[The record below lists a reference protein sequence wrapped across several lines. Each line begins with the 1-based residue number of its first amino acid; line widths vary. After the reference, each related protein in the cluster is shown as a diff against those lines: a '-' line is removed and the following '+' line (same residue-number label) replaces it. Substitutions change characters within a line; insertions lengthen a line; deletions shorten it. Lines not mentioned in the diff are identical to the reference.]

1 MRDRILREVPEKRE
15 RCVKHFQMTQK
26 GMAAAVYPAPV
37 HYEEDGQWKEIDNRL
52 EAVQEDGREVYRN
65 LASAV
70 RVSFAKESDT
80 KELVTIEK
88 DGKKILWGLSPFLH
102 TKSTRNVNYEG
113 EISTFRVL
121 EKEDFWKE
129 AEMLDMKVSVLEEEE
144 SEEDEIRKMMC
155 VPHLNGE
162 GVYEEILPG
171 IDLHYS
177 IQGEQLKEN
186 IRLNRK
192 EAAEQE
198 LSFQLTHP
206 GMELR
211 SEEDGGLGLYDS
223 ENQESGRIFRLV
235 KPYMY
240 DAAGNQSLQV
250 EFQVEIGT
258 ESSVIKVVPDREWMQ
273 DTERVYPIVID
284 PMTET
289 SKTKGNIEDTYVFTG
304 GNVPENPGNVYAYGS
319 FVVGRSD
326 ELGKMRALL
335 RFRDLPDIG
344 KGSIIYGATMYI
356 WQFEYSSYS
365 NPELPLLAYE
375 VKNSWDEK
383 SVRWG
388 NQPAVDGAI
397 LDYKKVKQV
406 INGNTVSITPIGF
419 NVTRL
424 VRQWYNT
431 GKNYGIMV
439 KSKYE
444 DDENLANRAY
454 ARFYASDSPS
464 ISSEQFPSGVFYYR
478 NVNGLEDY
486 QSYHEQSAGRAGI
499 GYTNDFTGNVVW
511 SHLDVATEGG
521 PMTTEIR
528 HVYNSSEADTS
539 SRMGYGWRLSSQQEL
554 KESGI
559 KDYPYVYIDEDGT
572 KHYFYKDTNDGNKL
586 KDEDGLGLTITV
598 TSSSEHDRYRTME
611 TKDKVKYIFGQDG
624 FLRFIEDLNG
634 NSVKHQYGPNSAG
647 NYLGYITDASGGFL
661 NIIYSTDEGK
671 SKITAIQDSKGRE
684 IRYGYDAQGNLTSI
698 TYPDGSKSQFTY
710 DSSHKLLSVT
720 NPDGYRV
727 NYEYTNDFQVPRVSK
742 VSETGQKN
750 APGQELKISYENG
763 NTTIFEEPGLDGQM
777 EHPGDNKKTTWHF
790 DNMGRPTDVLDA
802 DGFANNYSYYTSG
815 MKNHKL
821 SKDGSVQKTV
831 YGLLRNPTFDP
842 SHGDGGWYTCRMSD
856 GKRGAITHAD
866 GYIGTKSAKLTK
878 TELTSEEG
886 ICQDVHLSA
895 GTYTLSAYVKTES
908 LNPENQEQGAVV
920 SVIRADRT
928 RIMGERCIDYVT
940 DKNVDD
946 GWERLV
952 LTFQLPAEET
962 ISVFVGMTRA
972 RGTLLVSGV
981 QLETGNVAN
990 ELNLI
995 HNPGFE
1001 RCTNEAP
1008 DQWEFHPAASGV
1020 KSVMTAD
1027 KGRCAVLNG
1036 QMEQN
1041 LHLMQGIN
1049 ITGEEGDIFN
1059 LSCWVK
1065 GFGIPEKHFSL
1076 SAAVIYTDDSV
1087 KWHHFQC
1094 NPNIKGWQFVSNTF
1108 STDDQ
1113 NEGAKKTYKAI
1124 HVYLMYYNQVN
1135 QVLFKGVQLVRD
1147 DGESYQYDDD
1157 GNLINAVSAAEKES
1171 FSYDKK
1177 GSLTK
1182 MGSVDGTGFEYRYD
1196 TKNHLTQAANSEGVR
1211 YRFTYNDKGQP
1222 IRMTADGG
1230 KHLGAVIPGRV
1241 YYIREKV
1248 SGNYLDV
1255 RNSET
1260 ANGTVVQLCTF
1271 FGFAA
1276 QKWKLIDGKDGYLQF
1291 EPLCS
1296 PGYRLDLNGKSDAEG
1311 EKIQIYGNNNTDAQ
1325 KWKLYP
1331 NADGSFQITNKA
1343 TKDKKALTNGPKS
1356 TTSGQPVQ
1364 SYTRKEGNEHQD
1376 WYFEPADEGTVSAA
1390 PRSGGIYHIR
1400 VRHSGQYIDVKN
1412 ASAAVGTQ
1420 AVQFNYNGGMNQQY
1434 RLLPYDGTYYQLEP
1448 VHAPGKVLAK
1458 SGTNDR
1464 GFSILSLETAMSGAA
1479 NQLFRFE
1486 EVSPGNGYAI
1496 ICKDGNLSLDVMDY
1510 SHQKLADIIL
1520 TAHQSNSQV
1529 NKWWILEE
1537 CSERMESSMTY
1548 TSDYKQPKTITDSR
1562 GNTVHYEYDDKNR
1575 LLTKLTDAKGNAT
1588 SYAYDANTDKMTEVV
1603 RMVDGKEVK
1612 VSYTYE
1618 NEKVTSISHNGF
1630 TYDYAYD
1637 PFGNLES
1644 VSIGGRELERTTL
1657 RSRNGLADRITYAT
1671 GEAVRNEYNP
1681 EEQLAAQYLITAD
1694 GREEKLF
1701 ENTYDSCGKIAR
1713 HKDLCS
1719 GVTST
1724 YQYDLIGR
1732 MVGTDRSDGMKL
1744 RKVYD
1749 EKNRVK
1755 GYTYQKDRVG
1765 HEVEFLYGDVEK
1777 QQKPGLG
1784 YGIKINGAQKIA
1796 YEYDALGRVIRTHNH
1811 FSDMNTSTQE
1821 YTYVSGKEA
1830 GVTTN
1835 LVASVREGNRAESYT
1850 YDACGNVET
1859 MVERSADGS
1868 ERKIRYY
1875 YDALNQLVRE
1885 DNQKQNQTIC
1895 YTYDVGGNMVRRDEY
1910 RYTENPV
1917 ITEAPRKSD
1926 TFKYQTGGWRDQ
1938 LRFYNGQAI
1947 TYDAMG
1953 NPLQYLGMQMEWE
1966 KGHQL
1971 RHITGA
1977 GLDMYC
1983 MYNDSGK
1990 RIRKT
1995 VNGVTTDFYLD
2006 GSAILMQTSSDGSRI
2021 DFFYDDKGNV
2031 FAMKYQNEMYFYRK
2045 NLFGDI
2051 LGILDSHGTE
2061 LVKYEY
2067 NSWGKLLNL
2076 TDYSSNGLG
2085 RRNPFRFKGYYYDE
2099 ELGMYYLNS
2108 RYYDPE
2114 TGRFVNADDFEMID
2128 GSNHHI
2134 LENNLFAY
2142 CFNNPANMIDDTGYW
2157 PKWAANL
2164 VKVGIGALAIGIGV
2178 AATVATGGAA
2188 APVLVASLKI
2198 AATSAVIGAAV
2209 GAGTSAINY
2218 RILTGSWNGSGKIVL
2233 SGAVNGAASGFM
2245 WGGISAGATFTTVA
2259 SKGVKVQRI
2268 GKLKPTNKSGN
2279 GYRGVQY
2286 KNQRGSLKSFEL
2298 HSPHNSGPHQQ
2309 WHWQRNTW
2317 NPKTGGITGRSI
2329 RWTLFG
2335 RRF

>member
-52 EAVQEDGREVYRN
+52 EAVQENGREVYRN

-102 TKSTRNVNYEG
+102 TKSTRNVNCEG

-129 AEMLDMKVSVLEEEE
+129 AEMLDMKVSVLDEEE

-211 SEEDGGLGLYDS
+211 NEEDGGLGLYDS

-624 FLRFIEDLNG
+624 FLRFIEDLDG

-647 NYLGYITDASGGFL
+647 NFLAYVTDAAGGTL
-661 NIIYSTDEGK
+661 NAVYSTDATY
-671 SKITAIQDSKGRE
+671 SRLTAIQDTKGRE

-710 DSSHKLLSVT
+710 DGSHKLLSVT

-727 NYEYTNDFQVPRVSK
+727 NYEYTNDFRVPRVSK

-777 EHPGDNKKTTWHF
+777 ERPGDNKKTTWHF

-856 GKRGAITHAD
+856 GKRGVITHSD
-866 GYIGTKSAKLTK
+866 GYVGTKSAKLTK

-995 HNPGFE
+995 DNPGFE
-1001 RCTNEAP
+1001 RCTNDVP
-1008 DQWEFHPAASGV
+1008 DNWGFHAAATGN
-1020 KSVMTAD
+1020 KSMITAD

-1036 QMEQN
+1036 QMEQQ
-1041 LHLMQGIN
+1041 LHL
-1049 ITGEEGDIFN
+1049 
-1059 LSCWVK
+1059 S
-1065 GFGIPEKHFSL
+1065 
-1076 SAAVIYTDDSV
+1076 
-1087 KWHHFQC
+1087 
-1094 NPNIKGWQFVSNTF
+1094 
-1108 STDDQ
+1108 
-1113 NEGAKKTYKAI
+1113 
-1124 HVYLMYYNQVN
+1124 
-1135 QVLFKGVQLVRD
+1135 
-1147 DGESYQYDDD
+1147 
-1157 GNLINAVSAAEKES
+1157 
-1171 FSYDKK
+1171 
-1177 GSLTK
+1177 
-1182 MGSVDGTGFEYRYD
+1182 
-1196 TKNHLTQAANSEGVR
+1196 QAANSEGVR
-1211 YRFTYNDKGQP
+1211 YRFTYNDKGQS

-1255 RNSET
+1255 KGGEANNAVT
-1260 ANGTVVQLCTF
+1260 AQLYTFNGS
-1271 FGFAA
+1271 AA
-1276 QKWKLIDGKDGYLQF
+1276 QKWKLIDGKDGYIQF
-1291 EPLCS
+1291 EPLCGS
-1296 PGYRLDLNGKSDAEG
+1296 GYRLDLNGKSDAEG

-1331 NADGSFQITNKA
+1331 NADGSFQITSKA

-1364 SYTRKEGNEHQD
+1364 SYTRKEENEHQD
-1376 WYFEPADEGTVSAA
+1376 WYFEPADEGIVSAVPKA
-1390 PRSGGIYHIR
+1390 GGIYHIR

-1412 ASAAVGTQ
+1412 ASTAVGTQ
-1420 AVQFNYNGGMNQQY
+1420 AVQFHYNGGMNQQY

-1588 SYAYDANTDKMTEVV
+1588 SYAYDANTDKMTEVA

-1618 NEKVTSISHNGF
+1618 NEKVTSIGHNGF

-1644 VSIGGRELERTTL
+1644 VSVGGRELERTTL

-1671 GEAVRNEYNP
+1671 GEAVRNEYNS

-1811 FSDMNTSTQE
+1811 FSDTNTSTQE

-1926 TFKYQTGGWRDQ
+1926 TFEYQTGGWRDQ

-2114 TGRFVNADDFEMID
+2114 VGRFISPDTTD
-2128 GSNHHI
+2128 I
-2134 LENNLFAY
+2134 LEVQDDLYDKNLYAY
-2142 CFNNPANMIDDTGYW
+2142 CDNNSVMRIDSSGAVWHLAVGAVVGVATQFVAD
-2157 PKWAANL
+2157 
-2164 VKVGIGALAIGIGV
+2164 VGIGLATGSSFGEVISSLSLVDYAAAAIG
-2178 AATVATGGAA
+2178 GA
-2188 APVLVASLKI
+2188 I
-2198 AATSAVIGAAV
+2198 
-2209 GAGTSAINY
+2209 
-2218 RILTGSWNGSGKIVL
+2218 
-2233 SGAVNGAASGFM
+2233 AASGIGF
-2245 WGGISAGATFTTVA
+2245 AGAVVANATLGGTTYLA
-2259 SKGVKVQRI
+2259 NCSYKGVKSNKKDFIASTVI
-2268 GKLKPTNKSGN
+2268 GGVAGAIGGSGAN
-2279 GYRGVQY
+2279 GKNMRGVYSRSKQVINATKSVRKQAMY
-2286 KNQRGSLKSFEL
+2286 KAKVTGIKQNITKST
-2298 HSPHNSGPHQQ
+2298 G
-2309 WHWQRNTW
+2309 
-2317 NPKTGGITGRSI
+2317 KTVLAGIVSNVSNFFR
-2329 RWTLFG
+2329 RWFTKSDA
-2335 RRF
+2335 

>member
-1 MRDRILREVPEKRE
+1 
-15 RCVKHFQMTQK
+15 
-26 GMAAAVYPAPV
+26 
-37 HYEEDGQWKEIDNRL
+37 
-52 EAVQEDGREVYRN
+52 
-65 LASAV
+65 
-70 RVSFAKESDT
+70 
-80 KELVTIEK
+80 
-88 DGKKILWGLSPFLH
+88 
-102 TKSTRNVNYEG
+102 
-113 EISTFRVL
+113 
-121 EKEDFWKE
+121 
-129 AEMLDMKVSVLEEEE
+129 
-144 SEEDEIRKMMC
+144 MC
-155 VPHLNGE
+155 
-162 GVYEEILPG
+162 
-171 IDLHYS
+171 
-177 IQGEQLKEN
+177 
-186 IRLNRK
+186 
-192 EAAEQE
+192 
-198 LSFQLTHP
+198 
-206 GMELR
+206 
-211 SEEDGGLGLYDS
+211 
-223 ENQESGRIFRLV
+223 
-235 KPYMY
+235 
-240 DAAGNQSLQV
+240 
-250 EFQVEIGT
+250 
-258 ESSVIKVVPDREWMQ
+258 
-273 DTERVYPIVID
+273 
-284 PMTET
+284 
-289 SKTKGNIEDTYVFTG
+289 
-304 GNVPENPGNVYAYGS
+304 
-319 FVVGRSD
+319 
-326 ELGKMRALL
+326 
-335 RFRDLPDIG
+335 
-344 KGSIIYGATMYI
+344 
-356 WQFEYSSYS
+356 
-365 NPELPLLAYE
+365 
-375 VKNSWDEK
+375 
-383 SVRWG
+383 
-388 NQPAVDGAI
+388 
-397 LDYKKVKQV
+397 
-406 INGNTVSITPIGF
+406 
-419 NVTRL
+419 
-424 VRQWYNT
+424 
-431 GKNYGIMV
+431 
-439 KSKYE
+439 
-444 DDENLANRAY
+444 
-454 ARFYASDSPS
+454 
-464 ISSEQFPSGVFYYR
+464 
-478 NVNGLEDY
+478 
-486 QSYHEQSAGRAGI
+486 
-499 GYTNDFTGNVVW
+499 
-511 SHLDVATEGG
+511 
-521 PMTTEIR
+521 
-528 HVYNSSEADTS
+528 
-539 SRMGYGWRLSSQQEL
+539 
-554 KESGI
+554 
-559 KDYPYVYIDEDGT
+559 
-572 KHYFYKDTNDGNKL
+572 
-586 KDEDGLGLTITV
+586 
-598 TSSSEHDRYRTME
+598 
-611 TKDKVKYIFGQDG
+611 
-624 FLRFIEDLNG
+624 
-634 NSVKHQYGPNSAG
+634 
-647 NYLGYITDASGGFL
+647 
-661 NIIYSTDEGK
+661 
-671 SKITAIQDSKGRE
+671 
-684 IRYGYDAQGNLTSI
+684 
-698 TYPDGSKSQFTY
+698 
-710 DSSHKLLSVT
+710 
-720 NPDGYRV
+720 
-727 NYEYTNDFQVPRVSK
+727 
-742 VSETGQKN
+742 
-750 APGQELKISYENG
+750 
-763 NTTIFEEPGLDGQM
+763 
-777 EHPGDNKKTTWHF
+777 
-790 DNMGRPTDVLDA
+790 
-802 DGFANNYSYYTSG
+802 
-815 MKNHKL
+815 
-821 SKDGSVQKTV
+821 
-831 YGLLRNPTFDP
+831 
-842 SHGDGGWYTCRMSD
+842 
-856 GKRGAITHAD
+856 
-866 GYIGTKSAKLTK
+866 
-878 TELTSEEG
+878 
-886 ICQDVHLSA
+886 IC
-895 GTYTLSAYVKTES
+895 
-908 LNPENQEQGAVV
+908 
-920 SVIRADRT
+920 
-928 RIMGERCIDYVT
+928 
-940 DKNVDD
+940 
-946 GWERLV
+946 
-952 LTFQLPAEET
+952 
-962 ISVFVGMTRA
+962 
-972 RGTLLVSGV
+972 
-981 QLETGNVAN
+981 
-990 ELNLI
+990 
-995 HNPGFE
+995 
-1001 RCTNEAP
+1001 
-1008 DQWEFHPAASGV
+1008 
-1020 KSVMTAD
+1020 
-1027 KGRCAVLNG
+1027 

-1108 STDDQ
+1108 STGDQ
-1113 NEGAKKTYKAI
+1113 NEGAKKSYKAI
-1124 HVYLMYYNQVN
+1124 HIYLTYHNQVN

-1157 GNLINAVSAAEKES
+1157 GNLIHAVSAAEKES

-1182 MGSVDGTGFEYRYD
+1182 MGSIDGTGFEYRYD

-1222 IRMTADGG
+1222 IQMTADGG

-1255 RNSET
+1255 KGGEANNAVT
-1260 ANGTVVQLCTF
+1260 AQLYTFNGS
-1271 FGFAA
+1271 AA
-1276 QKWKLIDGKDGYLQF
+1276 QKWKLIDGKDGYMQF
-1291 EPLCS
+1291 EPLCGS
-1296 PGYRLDLNGKSDAEG
+1296 GYRLDLNNKSEAEG

-1325 KWKLYP
+1325 KWKLHP
-1331 NADGSFQITNKA
+1331 NADGSFQITSKA

-1364 SYTRKEGNEHQD
+1364 SYTRKEENEHQD
-1376 WYFEPADEGTVSAA
+1376 WYFEPADEGTVSAVPKA
-1390 PRSGGIYHIR
+1390 GGIYHIR

-1412 ASAAVGTQ
+1412 ASTAAGAQ

-1464 GFSILSLETAMSGAA
+1464 GFSILSLETAMPGAA

-1588 SYAYDANTDKMTEVV
+1588 SYAYDANTDKMTEVA

-1618 NEKVTSISHNGF
+1618 NEKVTSIGHNGF

-1644 VSIGGRELERTTL
+1644 VSVGGRELERTTL

-1681 EEQLAAQYLITAD
+1681 EEQLAAQYLLTAD

-1811 FSDMNTSTQE
+1811 FSDTNTSTQE

-1910 RYTENPV
+1910 RYIENPV
-1917 ITEAPRKSD
+1917 ITEAPWRSD
-1926 TFKYQTGGWRDQ
+1926 TFEYQTGGWRDQ

-1995 VNGVTTDFYLD
+1995 VNGVTIDFYLD

-2218 RILTGSWNGSGKIVL
+2218 RILTGSWNGSGKSVL

-2245 WGGISAGATFTTVA
+2245 WGGISAGVTFTTVA

>member
-1 MRDRILREVPEKRE
+1 
-15 RCVKHFQMTQK
+15 
-26 GMAAAVYPAPV
+26 
-37 HYEEDGQWKEIDNRL
+37 
-52 EAVQEDGREVYRN
+52 
-65 LASAV
+65 
-70 RVSFAKESDT
+70 
-80 KELVTIEK
+80 
-88 DGKKILWGLSPFLH
+88 
-102 TKSTRNVNYEG
+102 
-113 EISTFRVL
+113 
-121 EKEDFWKE
+121 
-129 AEMLDMKVSVLEEEE
+129 
-144 SEEDEIRKMMC
+144 MC
-155 VPHLNGE
+155 
-162 GVYEEILPG
+162 
-171 IDLHYS
+171 
-177 IQGEQLKEN
+177 
-186 IRLNRK
+186 
-192 EAAEQE
+192 
-198 LSFQLTHP
+198 
-206 GMELR
+206 
-211 SEEDGGLGLYDS
+211 
-223 ENQESGRIFRLV
+223 
-235 KPYMY
+235 
-240 DAAGNQSLQV
+240 
-250 EFQVEIGT
+250 
-258 ESSVIKVVPDREWMQ
+258 
-273 DTERVYPIVID
+273 
-284 PMTET
+284 
-289 SKTKGNIEDTYVFTG
+289 
-304 GNVPENPGNVYAYGS
+304 
-319 FVVGRSD
+319 
-326 ELGKMRALL
+326 
-335 RFRDLPDIG
+335 
-344 KGSIIYGATMYI
+344 
-356 WQFEYSSYS
+356 
-365 NPELPLLAYE
+365 
-375 VKNSWDEK
+375 
-383 SVRWG
+383 
-388 NQPAVDGAI
+388 
-397 LDYKKVKQV
+397 
-406 INGNTVSITPIGF
+406 
-419 NVTRL
+419 
-424 VRQWYNT
+424 
-431 GKNYGIMV
+431 
-439 KSKYE
+439 
-444 DDENLANRAY
+444 
-454 ARFYASDSPS
+454 
-464 ISSEQFPSGVFYYR
+464 
-478 NVNGLEDY
+478 
-486 QSYHEQSAGRAGI
+486 
-499 GYTNDFTGNVVW
+499 
-511 SHLDVATEGG
+511 
-521 PMTTEIR
+521 
-528 HVYNSSEADTS
+528 
-539 SRMGYGWRLSSQQEL
+539 
-554 KESGI
+554 
-559 KDYPYVYIDEDGT
+559 
-572 KHYFYKDTNDGNKL
+572 
-586 KDEDGLGLTITV
+586 
-598 TSSSEHDRYRTME
+598 
-611 TKDKVKYIFGQDG
+611 
-624 FLRFIEDLNG
+624 
-634 NSVKHQYGPNSAG
+634 
-647 NYLGYITDASGGFL
+647 
-661 NIIYSTDEGK
+661 
-671 SKITAIQDSKGRE
+671 
-684 IRYGYDAQGNLTSI
+684 
-698 TYPDGSKSQFTY
+698 
-710 DSSHKLLSVT
+710 
-720 NPDGYRV
+720 
-727 NYEYTNDFQVPRVSK
+727 
-742 VSETGQKN
+742 
-750 APGQELKISYENG
+750 
-763 NTTIFEEPGLDGQM
+763 
-777 EHPGDNKKTTWHF
+777 
-790 DNMGRPTDVLDA
+790 
-802 DGFANNYSYYTSG
+802 
-815 MKNHKL
+815 
-821 SKDGSVQKTV
+821 
-831 YGLLRNPTFDP
+831 
-842 SHGDGGWYTCRMSD
+842 
-856 GKRGAITHAD
+856 
-866 GYIGTKSAKLTK
+866 
-878 TELTSEEG
+878 
-886 ICQDVHLSA
+886 ICQL
-895 GTYTLSAYVKTES
+895 
-908 LNPENQEQGAVV
+908 
-920 SVIRADRT
+920 
-928 RIMGERCIDYVT
+928 
-940 DKNVDD
+940 
-946 GWERLV
+946 
-952 LTFQLPAEET
+952 
-962 ISVFVGMTRA
+962 
-972 RGTLLVSGV
+972 
-981 QLETGNVAN
+981 
-990 ELNLI
+990 
-995 HNPGFE
+995 
-1001 RCTNEAP
+1001 
-1008 DQWEFHPAASGV
+1008 
-1020 KSVMTAD
+1020 
-1027 KGRCAVLNG
+1027 
-1036 QMEQN
+1036 EQN

-1087 KWHHFQC
+1087 KWHHFHC

-1113 NEGAKKTYKAI
+1113 NEGAKKSYKAI
-1124 HVYLMYYNQVN
+1124 HIYLTYHNQVN

-1157 GNLINAVSAAEKES
+1157 GNLIHAVSAAEKES

-1182 MGSVDGTGFEYRYD
+1182 MGSIDGTGFEYRYD

-1222 IRMTADGG
+1222 IQMTADGG

-1255 RNSET
+1255 KGGEANNAVT
-1260 ANGTVVQLCTF
+1260 AQLYTFNGS
-1271 FGFAA
+1271 AA
-1276 QKWKLIDGKDGYLQF
+1276 QKWKLH
-1291 EPLCS
+1291 
-1296 PGYRLDLNGKSDAEG
+1296 
-1311 EKIQIYGNNNTDAQ
+1311 
-1325 KWKLYP
+1325 P
-1331 NADGSFQITNKA
+1331 NADGSFQITSKA

-1364 SYTRKEGNEHQD
+1364 SYTRKEENEHQD
-1376 WYFEPADEGTVSAA
+1376 WYFEPADEGTVSAVPKA
-1390 PRSGGIYHIR
+1390 GGIYHIR

-1412 ASAAVGTQ
+1412 ASTAAGAQ

-1464 GFSILSLETAMSGAA
+1464 GFSILSLEASMSGAA

-1588 SYAYDANTDKMTEVV
+1588 SYAYDANTDKMTEVA

-1618 NEKVTSISHNGF
+1618 NEKVTSIGHNGF

-1644 VSIGGRELERTTL
+1644 VSVGGRELERTTL

-1701 ENTYDSCGKIAR
+1701 ENMYDSCGKIAR

-1765 HEVEFLYGDVEK
+1765 HEVEFLYGNVEK

-1811 FSDMNTSTQE
+1811 FSDTNTSTQE

-1885 DNQKQNQTIC
+1885 DNQKQNKTIC

-1910 RYTENPV
+1910 SYTENPV
-1917 ITEAPRKSD
+1917 ITEAPWKSD
-1926 TFKYQTGGWRDQ
+1926 TFEYQTGGWRDQ

-2085 RRNPFRFKGYYYDE
+2085 RKNPFRFKGYYYDE

-2114 TGRFVNADDFEMID
+2114 VGRFISPDTTD
-2128 GSNHHI
+2128 I
-2134 LENNLFAY
+2134 LEVQDDLYDKNLYAY
-2142 CFNNPANMIDDTGYW
+2142 CDNNPVMRIDSSGAVWHLAVGAVVGVATQFVAD
-2157 PKWAANL
+2157 
-2164 VKVGIGALAIGIGV
+2164 VGIGLATGSSFGEVISSLSLVDYAAAAIG
-2178 AATVATGGAA
+2178 GA
-2188 APVLVASLKI
+2188 I
-2198 AATSAVIGAAV
+2198 
-2209 GAGTSAINY
+2209 
-2218 RILTGSWNGSGKIVL
+2218 
-2233 SGAVNGAASGFM
+2233 AASGIGF
-2245 WGGISAGATFTTVA
+2245 AGAVVANATLGGTTYLA
-2259 SKGVKVQRI
+2259 NCSYKGVKANKKDFIASTVI
-2268 GKLKPTNKSGN
+2268 GGVAGAIGGPGAN
-2279 GYRGVQY
+2279 GKNMRGVYSRSKQVINATKSVRKQAMY
-2286 KNQRGSLKSFEL
+2286 KAKVTGIKQNITKST
-2298 HSPHNSGPHQQ
+2298 G
-2309 WHWQRNTW
+2309 
-2317 NPKTGGITGRSI
+2317 KTVLAGIVSNVSNFFR
-2329 RWTLFG
+2329 RWFTKSDA
-2335 RRF
+2335 

>member
-1 MRDRILREVPEKRE
+1 M
-15 RCVKHFQMTQK
+15 
-26 GMAAAVYPAPV
+26 
-37 HYEEDGQWKEIDNRL
+37 
-52 EAVQEDGREVYRN
+52 
-65 LASAV
+65 
-70 RVSFAKESDT
+70 
-80 KELVTIEK
+80 
-88 DGKKILWGLSPFLH
+88 
-102 TKSTRNVNYEG
+102 
-113 EISTFRVL
+113 
-121 EKEDFWKE
+121 
-129 AEMLDMKVSVLEEEE
+129 
-144 SEEDEIRKMMC
+144 
-155 VPHLNGE
+155 
-162 GVYEEILPG
+162 
-171 IDLHYS
+171 
-177 IQGEQLKEN
+177 
-186 IRLNRK
+186 
-192 EAAEQE
+192 
-198 LSFQLTHP
+198 SFQLTHP

-211 SEEDGGLGLYDS
+211 NEEDGGLGLYDS

-273 DTERVYPIVID
+273 GTERVYPIVID

-586 KDEDGLGLTITV
+586 KDEDGMGLTITV

-624 FLRFIEDLNG
+624 FLRFIEDLDG

-647 NYLGYITDASGGFL
+647 NFLAYVTDAAGGTL
-661 NIIYSTDEGK
+661 NAVYSTDATY
-671 SKITAIQDSKGRE
+671 SRLTAIQDTKGRE

-710 DSSHKLLSVT
+710 DGSHKLLSVT

-727 NYEYTNDFQVPRVSK
+727 NYEYTNDFRVPRVSK

-750 APGQELKISYENG
+750 ALGQELKISYENG

-777 EHPGDNKKTTWHF
+777 ERPGDNKKTTWHF

-995 HNPGFE
+995 DNPGFE
-1001 RCTNEAP
+1001 RCTNDVP
-1008 DQWEFHPAASGV
+1008 DNWGFHAAATGN
-1020 KSVMTAD
+1020 KSMITAD

-1036 QMEQN
+1036 QMEQQ
-1041 LHLMQGIN
+1041 LHLSQAVN
-1049 ITGEEGDIFN
+1049 ISGQEGDIFN
-1059 LSCWVK
+1059 LSCWVN
-1065 GFGIPEKHFSL
+1065 GFGIPDKQFSVD
-1076 SAAVIYTDDSV
+1076 AAVIYTDGTV
-1087 KWHHFQC
+1087 KWHQLQC

-1113 NEGAKKTYKAI
+1113 NEGAKKSYKAI
-1124 HVYLMYYNQVN
+1124 HIYLTYHNQVN

-1157 GNLINAVSAAEKES
+1157 GNLIHAVSAAEKES

-1182 MGSVDGTGFEYRYD
+1182 MGSIDGTGFEYRYD

-1255 RNSET
+1255 KGGEANNAVT
-1260 ANGTVVQLCTF
+1260 AQLYTFNGS
-1271 FGFAA
+1271 AA
-1276 QKWKLIDGKDGYLQF
+1276 QKWKLIDGKDGYMQF
-1291 EPLCS
+1291 EPLCGS
-1296 PGYRLDLNGKSDAEG
+1296 GYRLDLNNKSEAEG

-1331 NADGSFQITNKA
+1331 NADGSFQITSKA

-1434 RLLPYDGTYYQLEP
+1434 CLLPYDGTYYQLEP

-1486 EVSPGNGYAI
+1486 EVSPGNGY
-1496 ICKDGNLSLDVMDY
+1496 
-1510 SHQKLADIIL
+1510 
-1520 TAHQSNSQV
+1520 
-1529 NKWWILEE
+1529 
-1537 CSERMESSMTY
+1537 
-1548 TSDYKQPKTITDSR
+1548 
-1562 GNTVHYEYDDKNR
+1562 
-1575 LLTKLTDAKGNAT
+1575 
-1588 SYAYDANTDKMTEVV
+1588 
-1603 RMVDGKEVK
+1603 
-1612 VSYTYE
+1612 
-1618 NEKVTSISHNGF
+1618 
-1630 TYDYAYD
+1630 
-1637 PFGNLES
+1637 
-1644 VSIGGRELERTTL
+1644 
-1657 RSRNGLADRITYAT
+1657 
-1671 GEAVRNEYNP
+1671 
-1681 EEQLAAQYLITAD
+1681 
-1694 GREEKLF
+1694 
-1701 ENTYDSCGKIAR
+1701 
-1713 HKDLCS
+1713 
-1719 GVTST
+1719 
-1724 YQYDLIGR
+1724 
-1732 MVGTDRSDGMKL
+1732 
-1744 RKVYD
+1744 
-1749 EKNRVK
+1749 
-1755 GYTYQKDRVG
+1755 TYQKDRVG
-1765 HEVEFLYGDVEK
+1765 HEVEFHYGDVEK

-1811 FSDMNTSTQE
+1811 FSDTDTSTQE

-1835 LVASVREGNRAESYT
+1835 LVASVREGNRAESYA

-1926 TFKYQTGGWRDQ
+1926 TFEYQTGGWRDQ

-2114 TGRFVNADDFEMID
+2114 VGRFISPDTTD
-2128 GSNHHI
+2128 I
-2134 LENNLFAY
+2134 LEVQDDLYDKNLYAY
-2142 CFNNPANMIDDTGYW
+2142 CDNNPVMRIDSSGAVWHLAVGAVVGVATQFVAD
-2157 PKWAANL
+2157 
-2164 VKVGIGALAIGIGV
+2164 VGIGLATGSSFGEVISSLSLVDYAAAAIG
-2178 AATVATGGAA
+2178 GA
-2188 APVLVASLKI
+2188 I
-2198 AATSAVIGAAV
+2198 
-2209 GAGTSAINY
+2209 
-2218 RILTGSWNGSGKIVL
+2218 
-2233 SGAVNGAASGFM
+2233 AASGIGF
-2245 WGGISAGATFTTVA
+2245 AGAVVANATLGGTTYLA
-2259 SKGVKVQRI
+2259 NCSYKGVKSNKKDFIASTVI
-2268 GKLKPTNKSGN
+2268 GGVAGAIGGSGAN
-2279 GYRGVQY
+2279 GKNMRGVYSRSKQVINATKSVRKQAMY
-2286 KNQRGSLKSFEL
+2286 KAKVTGIKQNITKST
-2298 HSPHNSGPHQQ
+2298 G
-2309 WHWQRNTW
+2309 
-2317 NPKTGGITGRSI
+2317 KTVLAGIVSNVSNFFR
-2329 RWTLFG
+2329 RWFTKSDA
-2335 RRF
+2335 

>member
-52 EAVQEDGREVYRN
+52 EAVQENGREVYRN

-102 TKSTRNVNYEG
+102 TKSTRNVNCEG

-129 AEMLDMKVSVLEEEE
+129 AEMLDMKVSVLDEEE

-211 SEEDGGLGLYDS
+211 NEEDGGLGLYDS

-624 FLRFIEDLNG
+624 FLRFIEDLDG

-647 NYLGYITDASGGFL
+647 NFLEYVTDAAGGTL
-661 NIIYSTDEGK
+661 NAVYSTDATY
-671 SKITAIQDSKGRE
+671 SRLTAIQDTKGRE

-710 DSSHKLLSVT
+710 DGSHKLLSVT

-727 NYEYTNDFQVPRVSK
+727 NYEYTNDFRVPRVSK

-777 EHPGDNKKTTWHF
+777 ERPGDNKKTTWHF

-995 HNPGFE
+995 DNPGFE
-1001 RCTNEAP
+1001 RCTNDVP
-1008 DQWEFHPAASGV
+1008 DNWGFHAAATGN
-1020 KSVMTAD
+1020 KSMITAD

-1036 QMEQN
+1036 QMEQQ
-1041 LHLMQGIN
+1041 LHLSQAVN
-1049 ITGEEGDIFN
+1049 ISGQEGDIFN
-1059 LSCWVK
+1059 LSCWVN
-1065 GFGIPEKHFSL
+1065 GFGIPDKQFSVD
-1076 SAAVIYTDDSV
+1076 AAVIYTDGTV
-1087 KWHHFQC
+1087 KWHQLQC

-1113 NEGAKKTYKAI
+1113 NEGAKKSYKAI
-1124 HVYLMYYNQVN
+1124 HIYLTYHNQVN

-1182 MGSVDGTGFEYRYD
+1182 MGSIDGTGFEYRYD

-1255 RNSET
+1255 KGGEANNAVT
-1260 ANGTVVQLCTF
+1260 AQLYTFNGS
-1271 FGFAA
+1271 AA
-1276 QKWKLIDGKDGYLQF
+1276 QKWKLIDGKDGYMQF
-1291 EPLCS
+1291 EPLCGS
-1296 PGYRLDLNGKSDAEG
+1296 GYRLDLNNKSEAEG

-1325 KWKLYP
+1325 KWKLHP
-1331 NADGSFQITNKA
+1331 NADGSFQITSKA

-1364 SYTRKEGNEHQD
+1364 SYTRKEENEHQD
-1376 WYFEPADEGTVSAA
+1376 WYFEPADEGIVSAVPKA
-1390 PRSGGIYHIR
+1390 GGIYHIR

-1412 ASAAVGTQ
+1412 ASTAVGTQ
-1420 AVQFNYNGGMNQQY
+1420 AVQFHYNGGMNQQY

-1464 GFSILSLETAMSGAA
+1464 GFSILSLETAMPGAA

-1486 EVSPGNGYAI
+1486 EVSPGNGY
-1496 ICKDGNLSLDVMDY
+1496 
-1510 SHQKLADIIL
+1510 
-1520 TAHQSNSQV
+1520 
-1529 NKWWILEE
+1529 
-1537 CSERMESSMTY
+1537 
-1548 TSDYKQPKTITDSR
+1548 
-1562 GNTVHYEYDDKNR
+1562 
-1575 LLTKLTDAKGNAT
+1575 
-1588 SYAYDANTDKMTEVV
+1588 
-1603 RMVDGKEVK
+1603 
-1612 VSYTYE
+1612 
-1618 NEKVTSISHNGF
+1618 
-1630 TYDYAYD
+1630 
-1637 PFGNLES
+1637 
-1644 VSIGGRELERTTL
+1644 
-1657 RSRNGLADRITYAT
+1657 
-1671 GEAVRNEYNP
+1671 
-1681 EEQLAAQYLITAD
+1681 
-1694 GREEKLF
+1694 
-1701 ENTYDSCGKIAR
+1701 
-1713 HKDLCS
+1713 
-1719 GVTST
+1719 
-1724 YQYDLIGR
+1724 
-1732 MVGTDRSDGMKL
+1732 
-1744 RKVYD
+1744 
-1749 EKNRVK
+1749 
-1755 GYTYQKDRVG
+1755 TYQKDRVG
-1765 HEVEFLYGDVEK
+1765 HEVEFHYGDVEK

-1811 FSDMNTSTQE
+1811 FSDTNTSTQE

-1885 DNQKQNQTIC
+1885 DNQKQNKTIC
-1895 YTYDVGGNMVRRDEY
+1895 YTYDVGGNMIRRDEY

-1917 ITEAPRKSD
+1917 ITEAQWKSD
-1926 TFKYQTGGWRDQ
+1926 TFEYQTGGWRDQ
-1938 LRFYNGQAI
+1938 LRFYNGQEMI
-1947 TYDAMG
+1947 YDVMG
-1953 NPLQYLGMQMEWE
+1953 NPIQYRGMQMEWE
-1966 KGHQL
+1966 QGHQL
-1971 RHITGA
+1971 KHITGV

-1983 MYNDSGK
+1983 RYNDSGK

-2006 GSAILMQTSSDGSRI
+2006 GSAILMQMSSDGSRI

-2085 RRNPFRFKGYYYDE
+2085 RKNPFRFKGYYYDE

-2114 TGRFVNADDFEMID
+2114 VGRFISPDTTD
-2128 GSNHHI
+2128 I
-2134 LENNLFAY
+2134 LEVQDDLYDKNLYAY
-2142 CFNNPANMIDDTGYW
+2142 CDNNSVMRIDSSGAVWHLAVGAVVGVATQFVAD
-2157 PKWAANL
+2157 
-2164 VKVGIGALAIGIGV
+2164 VGIGLATGSSFGEVISSLSLVDYAAAAIG
-2178 AATVATGGAA
+2178 GA
-2188 APVLVASLKI
+2188 I
-2198 AATSAVIGAAV
+2198 
-2209 GAGTSAINY
+2209 
-2218 RILTGSWNGSGKIVL
+2218 
-2233 SGAVNGAASGFM
+2233 AASGIGF
-2245 WGGISAGATFTTVA
+2245 AGAVVANATLGGTTYLA
-2259 SKGVKVQRI
+2259 NCSYKGVKANKKDFIASTVI
-2268 GKLKPTNKSGN
+2268 GGVAGAIGGSGAN
-2279 GYRGVQY
+2279 GKNMRGVYSRSKQVINATKSVRKQAMY
-2286 KNQRGSLKSFEL
+2286 KAKVTGIKQNITKST
-2298 HSPHNSGPHQQ
+2298 G
-2309 WHWQRNTW
+2309 
-2317 NPKTGGITGRSI
+2317 KTVLAGIVSNVSNFFR
-2329 RWTLFG
+2329 RWFTKSDA
-2335 RRF
+2335 

>member
-1 MRDRILREVPEKRE
+1 
-15 RCVKHFQMTQK
+15 
-26 GMAAAVYPAPV
+26 
-37 HYEEDGQWKEIDNRL
+37 
-52 EAVQEDGREVYRN
+52 
-65 LASAV
+65 
-70 RVSFAKESDT
+70 
-80 KELVTIEK
+80 
-88 DGKKILWGLSPFLH
+88 
-102 TKSTRNVNYEG
+102 
-113 EISTFRVL
+113 
-121 EKEDFWKE
+121 
-129 AEMLDMKVSVLEEEE
+129 
-144 SEEDEIRKMMC
+144 MC
-155 VPHLNGE
+155 
-162 GVYEEILPG
+162 
-171 IDLHYS
+171 
-177 IQGEQLKEN
+177 
-186 IRLNRK
+186 
-192 EAAEQE
+192 
-198 LSFQLTHP
+198 
-206 GMELR
+206 
-211 SEEDGGLGLYDS
+211 
-223 ENQESGRIFRLV
+223 
-235 KPYMY
+235 
-240 DAAGNQSLQV
+240 
-250 EFQVEIGT
+250 
-258 ESSVIKVVPDREWMQ
+258 
-273 DTERVYPIVID
+273 
-284 PMTET
+284 
-289 SKTKGNIEDTYVFTG
+289 
-304 GNVPENPGNVYAYGS
+304 
-319 FVVGRSD
+319 
-326 ELGKMRALL
+326 
-335 RFRDLPDIG
+335 
-344 KGSIIYGATMYI
+344 
-356 WQFEYSSYS
+356 
-365 NPELPLLAYE
+365 
-375 VKNSWDEK
+375 
-383 SVRWG
+383 
-388 NQPAVDGAI
+388 
-397 LDYKKVKQV
+397 
-406 INGNTVSITPIGF
+406 
-419 NVTRL
+419 
-424 VRQWYNT
+424 
-431 GKNYGIMV
+431 
-439 KSKYE
+439 
-444 DDENLANRAY
+444 
-454 ARFYASDSPS
+454 
-464 ISSEQFPSGVFYYR
+464 
-478 NVNGLEDY
+478 
-486 QSYHEQSAGRAGI
+486 
-499 GYTNDFTGNVVW
+499 
-511 SHLDVATEGG
+511 
-521 PMTTEIR
+521 
-528 HVYNSSEADTS
+528 
-539 SRMGYGWRLSSQQEL
+539 
-554 KESGI
+554 
-559 KDYPYVYIDEDGT
+559 
-572 KHYFYKDTNDGNKL
+572 
-586 KDEDGLGLTITV
+586 
-598 TSSSEHDRYRTME
+598 
-611 TKDKVKYIFGQDG
+611 
-624 FLRFIEDLNG
+624 
-634 NSVKHQYGPNSAG
+634 
-647 NYLGYITDASGGFL
+647 
-661 NIIYSTDEGK
+661 
-671 SKITAIQDSKGRE
+671 
-684 IRYGYDAQGNLTSI
+684 
-698 TYPDGSKSQFTY
+698 
-710 DSSHKLLSVT
+710 
-720 NPDGYRV
+720 
-727 NYEYTNDFQVPRVSK
+727 
-742 VSETGQKN
+742 
-750 APGQELKISYENG
+750 
-763 NTTIFEEPGLDGQM
+763 
-777 EHPGDNKKTTWHF
+777 
-790 DNMGRPTDVLDA
+790 
-802 DGFANNYSYYTSG
+802 
-815 MKNHKL
+815 
-821 SKDGSVQKTV
+821 
-831 YGLLRNPTFDP
+831 
-842 SHGDGGWYTCRMSD
+842 
-856 GKRGAITHAD
+856 
-866 GYIGTKSAKLTK
+866 
-878 TELTSEEG
+878 
-886 ICQDVHLSA
+886 ICQL
-895 GTYTLSAYVKTES
+895 
-908 LNPENQEQGAVV
+908 
-920 SVIRADRT
+920 
-928 RIMGERCIDYVT
+928 
-940 DKNVDD
+940 
-946 GWERLV
+946 
-952 LTFQLPAEET
+952 
-962 ISVFVGMTRA
+962 
-972 RGTLLVSGV
+972 
-981 QLETGNVAN
+981 
-990 ELNLI
+990 
-995 HNPGFE
+995 
-1001 RCTNEAP
+1001 
-1008 DQWEFHPAASGV
+1008 
-1020 KSVMTAD
+1020 
-1027 KGRCAVLNG
+1027 
-1036 QMEQN
+1036 EQN

-1087 KWHHFQC
+1087 KWHQLQC

-1113 NEGAKKTYKAI
+1113 NEGAKKSYKAI
-1124 HVYLMYYNQVN
+1124 HIYLTYHNQVN

-1255 RNSET
+1255 KGGEANNAVT
-1260 ANGTVVQLCTF
+1260 AQLYTFNGS
-1271 FGFAA
+1271 AA
-1276 QKWKLIDGKDGYLQF
+1276 QKWKLH
-1291 EPLCS
+1291 
-1296 PGYRLDLNGKSDAEG
+1296 
-1311 EKIQIYGNNNTDAQ
+1311 
-1325 KWKLYP
+1325 P
-1331 NADGSFQITNKA
+1331 NADGSFQITSKA

-1364 SYTRKEGNEHQD
+1364 SYTRKEENEHQD
-1376 WYFEPADEGTVSAA
+1376 WYFEPADEGTVSAVPKA
-1390 PRSGGIYHIR
+1390 GGTYHIR

-1412 ASAAVGTQ
+1412 ASTAAGTQ

-1464 GFSILSLETAMSGAA
+1464 GFSILSLETAMPGAA

-1588 SYAYDANTDKMTEVV
+1588 SYAYDANTDKMTEVA

-1618 NEKVTSISHNGF
+1618 NEKVTSIGHNGF

-1644 VSIGGRELERTTL
+1644 VSVGGRELERTTL

-1724 YQYDLIGR
+1724 CQYDLIGR

-1811 FSDMNTSTQE
+1811 FSDTNTSTQE

-1926 TFKYQTGGWRDQ
+1926 TFEYQTGGWRDQ

-2114 TGRFVNADDFEMID
+2114 VGRFISPDTTD
-2128 GSNHHI
+2128 I
-2134 LENNLFAY
+2134 LEVQDDLYDKNLYAY
-2142 CFNNPANMIDDTGYW
+2142 CDNNPVMRIDSSGAVWHLAVGAVVGVATQFVAD
-2157 PKWAANL
+2157 
-2164 VKVGIGALAIGIGV
+2164 VGIGLATGSSFGEVISSLSLVDYAAAAIG
-2178 AATVATGGAA
+2178 GA
-2188 APVLVASLKI
+2188 I
-2198 AATSAVIGAAV
+2198 
-2209 GAGTSAINY
+2209 
-2218 RILTGSWNGSGKIVL
+2218 
-2233 SGAVNGAASGFM
+2233 AASGIGF
-2245 WGGISAGATFTTVA
+2245 AGAVVANATLGGTTYLA
-2259 SKGVKVQRI
+2259 NCSYKGVKANKKDFIASTVI
-2268 GKLKPTNKSGN
+2268 GGVAGAIGGPGAN
-2279 GYRGVQY
+2279 GKNMRGVYSRSKQVINATKSVRKQAMY
-2286 KNQRGSLKSFEL
+2286 KAKVTGIKQNITKST
-2298 HSPHNSGPHQQ
+2298 G
-2309 WHWQRNTW
+2309 
-2317 NPKTGGITGRSI
+2317 KTVLAGIVSNVSNFFR
-2329 RWTLFG
+2329 RWFTKSDA
-2335 RRF
+2335 

>member
-1 MRDRILREVPEKRE
+1 M
-15 RCVKHFQMTQK
+15 
-26 GMAAAVYPAPV
+26 
-37 HYEEDGQWKEIDNRL
+37 
-52 EAVQEDGREVYRN
+52 
-65 LASAV
+65 
-70 RVSFAKESDT
+70 
-80 KELVTIEK
+80 
-88 DGKKILWGLSPFLH
+88 
-102 TKSTRNVNYEG
+102 
-113 EISTFRVL
+113 
-121 EKEDFWKE
+121 
-129 AEMLDMKVSVLEEEE
+129 
-144 SEEDEIRKMMC
+144 
-155 VPHLNGE
+155 
-162 GVYEEILPG
+162 
-171 IDLHYS
+171 
-177 IQGEQLKEN
+177 
-186 IRLNRK
+186 
-192 EAAEQE
+192 
-198 LSFQLTHP
+198 
-206 GMELR
+206 
-211 SEEDGGLGLYDS
+211 
-223 ENQESGRIFRLV
+223 
-235 KPYMY
+235 
-240 DAAGNQSLQV
+240 
-250 EFQVEIGT
+250 
-258 ESSVIKVVPDREWMQ
+258 
-273 DTERVYPIVID
+273 
-284 PMTET
+284 
-289 SKTKGNIEDTYVFTG
+289 
-304 GNVPENPGNVYAYGS
+304 
-319 FVVGRSD
+319 
-326 ELGKMRALL
+326 
-335 RFRDLPDIG
+335 
-344 KGSIIYGATMYI
+344 
-356 WQFEYSSYS
+356 
-365 NPELPLLAYE
+365 
-375 VKNSWDEK
+375 
-383 SVRWG
+383 
-388 NQPAVDGAI
+388 
-397 LDYKKVKQV
+397 
-406 INGNTVSITPIGF
+406 
-419 NVTRL
+419 
-424 VRQWYNT
+424 
-431 GKNYGIMV
+431 
-439 KSKYE
+439 
-444 DDENLANRAY
+444 
-454 ARFYASDSPS
+454 
-464 ISSEQFPSGVFYYR
+464 
-478 NVNGLEDY
+478 
-486 QSYHEQSAGRAGI
+486 
-499 GYTNDFTGNVVW
+499 
-511 SHLDVATEGG
+511 
-521 PMTTEIR
+521 
-528 HVYNSSEADTS
+528 
-539 SRMGYGWRLSSQQEL
+539 
-554 KESGI
+554 
-559 KDYPYVYIDEDGT
+559 
-572 KHYFYKDTNDGNKL
+572 
-586 KDEDGLGLTITV
+586 
-598 TSSSEHDRYRTME
+598 
-611 TKDKVKYIFGQDG
+611 
-624 FLRFIEDLNG
+624 
-634 NSVKHQYGPNSAG
+634 
-647 NYLGYITDASGGFL
+647 
-661 NIIYSTDEGK
+661 
-671 SKITAIQDSKGRE
+671 
-684 IRYGYDAQGNLTSI
+684 
-698 TYPDGSKSQFTY
+698 
-710 DSSHKLLSVT
+710 
-720 NPDGYRV
+720 
-727 NYEYTNDFQVPRVSK
+727 
-742 VSETGQKN
+742 
-750 APGQELKISYENG
+750 
-763 NTTIFEEPGLDGQM
+763 
-777 EHPGDNKKTTWHF
+777 
-790 DNMGRPTDVLDA
+790 
-802 DGFANNYSYYTSG
+802 
-815 MKNHKL
+815 
-821 SKDGSVQKTV
+821 
-831 YGLLRNPTFDP
+831 
-842 SHGDGGWYTCRMSD
+842 
-856 GKRGAITHAD
+856 
-866 GYIGTKSAKLTK
+866 
-878 TELTSEEG
+878 
-886 ICQDVHLSA
+886 
-895 GTYTLSAYVKTES
+895 
-908 LNPENQEQGAVV
+908 
-920 SVIRADRT
+920 
-928 RIMGERCIDYVT
+928 
-940 DKNVDD
+940 
-946 GWERLV
+946 
-952 LTFQLPAEET
+952 
-962 ISVFVGMTRA
+962 
-972 RGTLLVSGV
+972 
-981 QLETGNVAN
+981 
-990 ELNLI
+990 
-995 HNPGFE
+995 
-1001 RCTNEAP
+1001 
-1008 DQWEFHPAASGV
+1008 
-1020 KSVMTAD
+1020 
-1027 KGRCAVLNG
+1027 
-1036 QMEQN
+1036 
-1041 LHLMQGIN
+1041 
-1049 ITGEEGDIFN
+1049 
-1059 LSCWVK
+1059 
-1065 GFGIPEKHFSL
+1065 
-1076 SAAVIYTDDSV
+1076 
-1087 KWHHFQC
+1087 
-1094 NPNIKGWQFVSNTF
+1094 
-1108 STDDQ
+1108 
-1113 NEGAKKTYKAI
+1113 
-1124 HVYLMYYNQVN
+1124 
-1135 QVLFKGVQLVRD
+1135 
-1147 DGESYQYDDD
+1147 
-1157 GNLINAVSAAEKES
+1157 
-1171 FSYDKK
+1171 
-1177 GSLTK
+1177 
-1182 MGSVDGTGFEYRYD
+1182 
-1196 TKNHLTQAANSEGVR
+1196 
-1211 YRFTYNDKGQP
+1211 
-1222 IRMTADGG
+1222 
-1230 KHLGAVIPGRV
+1230 
-1241 YYIREKV
+1241 
-1248 SGNYLDV
+1248 
-1255 RNSET
+1255 
-1260 ANGTVVQLCTF
+1260 
-1271 FGFAA
+1271 
-1276 QKWKLIDGKDGYLQF
+1276 
-1291 EPLCS
+1291 
-1296 PGYRLDLNGKSDAEG
+1296 
-1311 EKIQIYGNNNTDAQ
+1311 
-1325 KWKLYP
+1325 
-1331 NADGSFQITNKA
+1331 
-1343 TKDKKALTNGPKS
+1343 
-1356 TTSGQPVQ
+1356 Q
-1364 SYTRKEGNEHQD
+1364 SYTRKEENEHQD
-1376 WYFEPADEGTVSAA
+1376 WYFEPADEGTVSAVPKA
-1390 PRSGGIYHIR
+1390 GGIYHIR

-1412 ASAAVGTQ
+1412 ASTAAGTQ

-1464 GFSILSLETAMSGAA
+1464 GFSILSLETAMPGAA

-1588 SYAYDANTDKMTEVV
+1588 SYAYDANTDKMTEVA

-1618 NEKVTSISHNGF
+1618 NEKVTSIGHNGF

-1644 VSIGGRELERTTL
+1644 VSVGGRELERTTL

-1744 RKVYD
+1744 CKVYD

-1811 FSDMNTSTQE
+1811 FSDTNTSTQE

-2245 WGGISAGATFTTVA
+2245 WGGISASATFTTVA